1 METTLRTGESTLPSQ
16 GPQSP
21 CPLPGPSASEARK
34 RGTELAMVRHTDPLP
49 RQLPEPGGGA
59 PLRRGHRC
67 ELRSDVGHR
76 HQILGHLPARGEVQC
91 EPQLLNGDRTE
102 RVGVHRLIALLG
114 RLPGPRA
121 IGVDWG
127 TGRKAPLIFR
137 SRPLPGCL
145 VNTLIGEWS

>member
-1 METTLRTGESTLPSQ
+1 MNHSYS
-16 GPQSP
+16 S
-21 CPLPGPSASEARK
+21 
-34 RGTELAMVRHTDPLP
+34 
-49 RQLPEPGGGA
+49 
-59 PLRRGHRC
+59 
-67 ELRSDVGHR
+67 
-76 HQILGHLPARGEVQC
+76 
-91 EPQLLNGDRTE
+91 GDRTE